1 MLINLIL
8 TINKNI
14 ILGWEAFKVVDSL
27 MNRIESLMPKLS
39 KGQKLIAQYI
49 QTEHGKAAFMT
60 AARLGETVGVSE
72 STVVRFATELGY
84 SGYPKMQQAMQEM
97 IKDKLTSFQRIEV
110 SQSRIGSGSVIEH
123 VLNSDI
129 DNIKQTIE
137 ETSHP
142 DFQKSVKAISE
153 AKTIYIYALRS
164 SAALASFL
172 GYYLN
177 LIFGNVKVISTADKA
192 RIYEELNRIDKDDV
206 MIGISFPRYS
216 HHTSTAMKFA
226 LDKGATVIGLT
237 DSMNSPI
244 AQTATYV
251 LLARSDMATIVDS
264 LVAPLSLIN
273 ALVVATVIEKKDDV
287 VETFKDLERVWYNY
301 GVYNKDPNEEEVS
314 ITQWKSEEKTDDAD

>member
-1 MLINLIL
+1 M
-8 TINKNI
+8 
-14 ILGWEAFKVVDSL
+14 VDSL
-27 MNRIESLMPKLS
+27 LTRIESLMPKLS
-39 KGQKLIAQYI
+39 KGQKLIANYI
-49 QTEHGKAAFMT
+49 
-60 AARLGETVGVSE
+60 E

-97 IKDKLTSFQRIEV
+97 IRDKLTSLQRIEV

-123 VLNSDI
+123 VLSSDI

-137 ETSHP
+137 ETSHE
-142 DFQKSVKAISE
+142 DFKKSVKAISE

-164 SAALASFL
+164 SSALGSFL

-177 LIFGNVKVISTADKA
+177 LIFGNVKVVSTADKA
-192 RIYEELNRIDKDDV
+192 RIGEGDV

-226 LDKGATVIGLT
+226 MDKGAVVIGLT

-251 LLARSDMATIVDS
+251 LLARSGMATIVDS

-273 ALVVATVIEKKDDV
+273 ALVVATVIEKKDNV
-287 VETFKDLERVWYNY
+287 VATFKDLERAWYNY
-301 GVYNKDPNEEEVS
+301 GVYNKDPNELEVDIASQNNTEEG
-314 ITQWKSEEKTDDAD
+314 K

>member
-1 MLINLIL
+1 
-8 TINKNI
+8 
-14 ILGWEAFKVVDSL
+14 
-27 MNRIESLMPKLS
+27 MNRIETLMPKFS
-39 KGQKLIAQYI
+39 KGQKLIAKYI
-49 QTEHGKAAFMT
+49 QTEYGKAAFMT
-60 AARLGETVGVSE
+60 AAKLGETVGVSE

-97 IKDKLTSFQRIEV
+97 IRDKLTSFQRIEV
-110 SQSRIGSGSVIEH
+110 SQARIGNGSVIEH
-123 VLNSDI
+123 VLNSDV

-137 ETSHP
+137 ETSRD
-142 DFQKSVKAISE
+142 DFKNSVNAIAE

-192 RIYEELNRIDKDDV
+192 RLYEELNRINSDDV

-226 LDKGATVIGLT
+226 MDRNAKVIALT

-287 VETFKDLERVWYNY
+287 VKTFKDLEKIWYNY
-301 GVYNKDPNEEEVS
+301 GVYNKKPDEEISVND
-314 ITQWKSEEKTDDAD
+314 SEEGGSNDSY

>member
-1 MLINLIL
+1 
-8 TINKNI
+8 
-14 ILGWEAFKVVDSL
+14 
-27 MNRIESLMPKLS
+27 MNRIETLMPKFS
-39 KGQKLIAQYI
+39 KGQKLIAKYI
-49 QTEHGKAAFMT
+49 QTEYGKAAFMT
-60 AARLGETVGVSE
+60 AAKLGETVGVSE

-97 IKDKLTSFQRIEV
+97 IRDKLTSFQRIEV
-110 SQSRIGSGSVIEH
+110 SQARIGNGSVIEH

-137 ETSHP
+137 ETSRD
-142 DFQKSVKAISE
+142 DFKNSVSAIAE

-177 LIFGNVKVISTADKA
+177 LIFGNVKVISTADRA
-192 RIYEELNRIDKDDV
+192 RLYEELNRINSDDV

-226 LDKGATVIGLT
+226 MDRNAKVIALT

-244 AQTATYV
+244 AQTAKYV

-287 VETFKDLERVWYNY
+287 VKTFKDLEKIWYNY
-301 GVYNKDPNEEEVS
+301 GVYNKKPDEEINVDDNE
-314 ITQWKSEEKTDDAD
+314 

>member
-1 MLINLIL
+1 M
-8 TINKNI
+8 
-14 ILGWEAFKVVDSL
+14 VDSL
-27 MNRIESLMPKLS
+27 MKRIETLMPKFS
-39 KGQKLIAQYI
+39 KGQKLIAKYI
-49 QTEHGKAAFMT
+49 QTEYGKAAFMT
-60 AARLGETVGVSE
+60 AAKLGETVGVSE

-97 IKDKLTSFQRIEV
+97 IRDKLTSFQRIEV
-110 SQSRIGSGSVIEH
+110 SQSRIGNGSVIEH

-137 ETSHP
+137 ETSRD
-142 DFQKSVKAISE
+142 DFKNSVSAIAQ

-164 SAALASFL
+164 SSALASFL

-177 LIFGNVKVISTADKA
+177 LIFGNVKVISTADRA
-192 RIYEELNRIDKDDV
+192 RLYEELNRINSDDV

-226 LDKGATVIGLT
+226 TDRNAKVIALT
-237 DSMNSPI
+237 DNMNSPI

-273 ALVVATVIEKKDDV
+273 ALIVATVIEKKDDV
-287 VETFKDLERVWYNY
+287 VKTFKDLEKIWYNY
-301 GVYNKDPNEEEVS
+301 GVYNENPYGDVS
-314 ITQWKSEEKTDDAD
+314 DSEGEDDNDSN

>member
-1 MLINLIL
+1 M
-8 TINKNI
+8 
-14 ILGWEAFKVVDSL
+14 VDSL

-226 LDKGATVIGLT
+226 LDKGAAVIGLT

>member
-1 MLINLIL
+1 M
-8 TINKNI
+8 
-14 ILGWEAFKVVDSL
+14 VDSL
-27 MNRIESLMPKLS
+27 LTRIESLMPKLS
-39 KGQKLIAQYI
+39 KGQKLIANYI
-49 QTEHGKAAFMT
+49 QTEYGKAAFMT

-97 IKDKLTSFQRIEV
+97 IRDKLTSLQRIEV

-137 ETSHP
+137 ETSHE
-142 DFQKSVKAISE
+142 DFKKSVKAISE

-164 SAALASFL
+164 SAALGSFL

-177 LIFGNVKVISTADKA
+177 LIFGNVKVVSTADKA
-192 RIYEELNRIDKDDV
+192 RIYEEFNRIGEGDV

-226 LDKGATVIGLT
+226 MDKGAVVIGLT

-287 VETFKDLERVWYNY
+287 VATFKDLERAWYNY
-301 GVYNKDPNEEEVS
+301 GVYNKDPNELEVDIASQNTTEEG
-314 ITQWKSEEKTDDAD
+314 K